1 MNCRRWMLPN
11 DNVYCVAQ
19 NCRLMNLLSEYDPL
33 SMPYANVAMMHLLN
47 LQLALIMCNFH
58 LIGCELNRMKLSR
71 LTDHSIPRCV
81 KPLSML
87 FVMFAHSMNDSCHM
101 SNGSQKSNQVL

>member
-1 MNCRRWMLPN
+1 MLPN

-33 SMPYANVAMMHLLN
+33 SRLYANVAMKHLLN
-47 LQLALIMCNFH
+47 LQLALIMFNFH
-58 LIGCELNRMKLSR
+58 LISCELDRMKLIR
-71 LTDHSIPRCV
+71 LTNHSIHQCV

-87 FVMFAHSMNDSCHM
+87 FAMFERSMNDSCSM
-101 SNGSQKSNQVL
+101 SNGSQKLKQAL